1 MTDSTLQ
8 FYDSLAKDY
17 DLIFSDWRQAVLR
30 QGEVLDRL
38 IQAELGVPPLSA
50 LDCSCGIG
58 TQAIGLAVKGYQVHG
73 TDINS
78 NAVERASREA
88 ESFGVSPTWGVADF
102 RTLAQQVSGSFD
114 VVVSCDNSLPHLTSD
129 DDLLLAARNM
139 RLKLRDGGLLMVSIR
154 DYDQIVGGR
163 PDITSPRVLGE
174 PRRRRLVIQ
183 LWDWAPDGRTY
194 VLEHLIVRETGEEWM
209 ITHRVAKYRALLREE
224 LSDILDKVG
233 FSDIRWLM
241 PEESGYYQPI
251 VTARSRL

>member
-73 TDINS
+73 TDISS

-102 RTLAQQVSGSFD
+102 RTLAQQVSGSLD

-163 PDITSPRVLGE
+163 PDITSPRVLGRASQAATSN
-174 PRRRRLVIQ
+174 PALGLGPGQSNLR
-183 LWDWAPDGRTY
+183 ARTP
-194 VLEHLIVRETGEEWM
+194 H
-209 ITHRVAKYRALLREE
+209 
-224 LSDILDKVG
+224 
-233 FSDIRWLM
+233 
-241 PEESGYYQPI
+241 
-251 VTARSRL
+251 RSRNRRGVDDNPSCREIPGPLARRAQRYSR